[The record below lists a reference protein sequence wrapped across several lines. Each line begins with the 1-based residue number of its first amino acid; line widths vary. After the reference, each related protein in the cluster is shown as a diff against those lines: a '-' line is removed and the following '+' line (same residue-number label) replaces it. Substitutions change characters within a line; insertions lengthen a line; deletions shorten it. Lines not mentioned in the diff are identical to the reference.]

1 MPEIPEMLS
10 EPLIA
15 EITSSHAPINPK
27 LFIGHQGHGHAYP
40 RAKQSTHNFTQF
52 HDSIANARE
61 YLLAVCIRHIFFAP
75 RPWPV
80 GLFLLY

>member
-27 LFIGHQGHGHAYP
+27 LFIGHQGH
-40 RAKQSTHNFTQF
+40 AKCRSAG
-52 HDSIANARE
+52 SM
-61 YLLAVCIRHIFFAP
+61 
-75 RPWPV
+75 
-80 GLFLLY
+80 LYVLKHP